1 MGSEG
6 EMEEGVGWAEP
17 THTVQAEE
25 SGLERYMNKI
35 CIRQQELSELCRVKG
50 MVIAARR
57 NKFTKSNQDYG
68 EVMSE

>member
-35 CIRQQELSELCRVKG
+35 CICQQELSELLGETNLLKLTKI
-50 MVIAARR
+50 MVRL
-57 NKFTKSNQDYG
+57 
-68 EVMSE
+68 